1 MTLAEYQY
9 EEYKADIDL
18 IGMMTKTVEE
28 EYKEQDQEQEQEE

>member
-18 IGMMTKTVEE
+18 IGMMTKPVEE
-28 EYKEQDQEQEQEE
+28 EDKEQDQEQEE

>member
-18 IGMMTKTVEE
+18 VGMMTNNVEE
-28 EYKEQDQEQEQEE
+28 EDQYYS